1 MNEKAMAKATVD
13 TIKMLVQ
20 ANNTIADVL
29 EMLAVEKTD
38 LENEGAPTETVD
50 KVRNRLT
57 VMRYDFTDT
66 IGKLVEEVTNT
77 QKEKPIYNIIEDK
90 QWETTENNE
99 RCKHEWEM

>member
-1 MNEKAMAKATVD
+1 MNGQVTAE

-20 ANNTIADVL
+20 ANNTIADLL

-38 LENEGAPTETVD
+38 LENECVPTETID

-66 IGKLVEEVTNT
+66 IGKLVEEATNT
-77 QKEKPIYNIIEDK
+77 QKEKPIYTIIDGK
-90 QWETTENNE
+90 QWEPMENNG